1 MYCNTHTHIQ
11 LYIHLLFTSVIVYKL
26 NGLWYINMILQ
37 MKIIKSLLQK
47 QLLDFAWLYRYY
59 DYFMNKLI
67 PYQSDKSLIYW
78 ISFLIVRFL
87 WFSRNSKLLS
97 IHQLFYMYFYTI
109 PIFNVVFDP
118 VHLMIW
124 TNIYPYKCISLFPKL
139 IVTHKAAITLI
150 DLTSS
155 KSINCLLY
163 P

>member
-26 NGLWYINMILQ
+26 NGLWYLYMILQ

-47 QLLDFAWLYRYY
+47 QLLDFGCIGIMIILWT
-59 DYFMNKLI
+59 LI

-78 ISFLIVRFL
+78 ISLLIVRFL

-150 DLTSS
+150 YLTSS
-155 KSINCLLY
+155 KSIHCLLY

>member
-26 NGLWYINMILQ
+26 NGLWYIYMILQ

-47 QLLDFAWLYRYY
+47 QLLDFGCIGIMIILWT
-59 DYFMNKLI
+59 LI

-124 TNIYPYKCISLFPKL
+124 TNIYPYKCISLLPKL

-155 KSINCLLY
+155 KSIHCLLY

>member
-26 NGLWYINMILQ
+26 NGLWYIYMILQ

-47 QLLDFAWLYRYY
+47 QLLDFGCIGIMIILWT
-59 DYFMNKLI
+59 LI

-97 IHQLFYMYFYTI
+97 IHKLFYMYFYTI

-155 KSINCLLY
+155 KSIHCLLY

>member
-1 MYCNTHTHIQ
+1 MRSIHTCTVIRIHIYNCISIYCSPLTVI
-11 LYIHLLFTSVIVYKL
+11 YIHDLTNEDNQVITAKATS
-26 NGLWYINMILQ
+26 W
-37 MKIIKSLLQK
+37 
-47 QLLDFAWLYRYY
+47 FWLYRYY

-155 KSINCLLY
+155 KSIHCLLY

>member
-26 NGLWYINMILQ
+26 NGLWYIYMILQ

-47 QLLDFAWLYRYY
+47 QLLDFGCIGIMIILWT
-59 DYFMNKLI
+59 LI

>member
-26 NGLWYINMILQ
+26 NGLWYLYMILQ

-47 QLLDFAWLYRYY
+47 QLLDFGCIGIMIILWT
-59 DYFMNKLI
+59 LI

-87 WFSRNSKLLS
+87 CFSRNSKLLS

-155 KSINCLLY
+155 KSIHCLLY

>member
-26 NGLWYINMILQ
+26 NGLWYIYMILQ

-47 QLLDFAWLYRYY
+47 QLLDFGCIGIMIILWT
-59 DYFMNKLI
+59 LI

-155 KSINCLLY
+155 KSIHCLLY